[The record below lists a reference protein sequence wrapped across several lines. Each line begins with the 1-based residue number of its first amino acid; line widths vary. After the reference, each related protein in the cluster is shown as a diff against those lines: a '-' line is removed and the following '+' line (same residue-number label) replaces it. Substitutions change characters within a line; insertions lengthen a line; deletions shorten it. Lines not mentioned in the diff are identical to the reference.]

1 MGSRRRRRLSDSAIC
16 KLYVVDGEPRSMIAL
31 RAGLYDAE
39 VLDVLRR
46 NGVSIRSP
54 AEVRALASAARR
66 RHVGTLKLPG

>member
-1 MGSRRRRRLSDSAIC
+1 
-16 KLYVVDGEPRSMIAL
+16 MIAL

-46 NGVSIRSP
+46 NGVPIRSA

-66 RHVGTLKLPG
+66 RYLGTLKLPAP